1 MTARLRIWILVL
13 AMACGCAAARQA
25 LSGLLEPAAPVITAA
40 LRVAPVVAPEPRR
53 ASLPTAVDPVA
64 GPVAAIVGIRPGCAR
79 ARDPPAA

>member
-40 LRVAPVVAPEPRR
+40 LRVAPRVAPEPLRTIPP
-53 ASLPTAVDPVA
+53 AAAIPVA
-64 GPVAAIVGIRPGCAR
+64 DPATAIVGIRPGCAR